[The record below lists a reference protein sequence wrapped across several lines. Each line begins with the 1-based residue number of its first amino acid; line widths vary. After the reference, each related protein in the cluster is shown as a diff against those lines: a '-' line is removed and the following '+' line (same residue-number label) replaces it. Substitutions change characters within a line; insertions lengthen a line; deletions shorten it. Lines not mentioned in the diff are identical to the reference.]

1 MSEDTKS
8 LSLPEDFNSKLLEAS
23 DPDELKDLVDLF
35 NFNLKKKELLRLN
48 SFSDMQDSVV
58 EELSQRLLQN
68 SGSFSNT
75 DLLNYLN
82 SIQKILDKSNQEE
95 KYIPTIAIQKNN
107 TINIDGTT
115 LSRESKDR
123 VKAAIKAI
131 LDGNNDISDLVEI
144 EDGKEGL

>member
-68 SGSFSNT
+68 SGSFSNA

>member
-68 SGSFSNT
+68 SGSFSNA

-131 LDGNNDISDLVEI
+131 LDGNNDISDLAEI

>member
-1 MSEDTKS
+1 MSENTKS

-68 SGSFSNT
+68 SGSFSNA

-131 LDGNNDISDLVEI
+131 LDGNNNISDLVEI